1 MTRTEPWRLPGSPQH
16 SSGIRHSTD
25 HGLLPAHAVKS
36 CAGVGLSAVL
46 LGKVFENYDLLAWL
60 RRLRQRRL
68 EAYGVALLVVALAT
82 LLRMLLWGVVS
93 EAGPFTIYSLAI
105 IIAALVCGFWPGMM
119 ATVLSVL
126 IGSYFFV
133 PPTFSFA
140 LLSTKEAWTVAMF
153 AVVASINVALV
164 SGLVAV
170 LLRHEDRQLLLF
182 RELQHRSQNLF
193 AVIEAIASRTLI
205 EGQTIA
211 NAKEVFAGR
220 LNALARTHSMLANNA
235 FLGAPLKE
243 IVAQELTSFS
253 DQVTVTGCDIA
264 VNTRAA
270 ESFALIIHELAT
282 NAVKYGALSTRQGRV
297 AIQCSIDG
305 ANGSGQLRFEWRES
319 GGPPVSPPA
328 RKGFGSTILFEV
340 AKQFSQDVQAKFS
353 PEGFTYQLRSLLAG
367 IEAPRAES
375 PASLAA
381 ATQERAV

>member
-1 MTRTEPWRLPGSPQH
+1 
-16 SSGIRHSTD
+16 
-25 HGLLPAHAVKS
+25 
-36 CAGVGLSAVL
+36 
-46 LGKVFENYDLLAWL
+46 
-60 RRLRQRRL
+60 
-68 EAYGVALLVVALAT
+68 
-82 LLRMLLWGVVS
+82 MLLWGVVS

-140 LLSTKEAWTVAMF
+140 LFSTKEAWTVAMF

-305 ANGSGQLRFEWRES
+305 ADGSGQFRFEWRES

>member
-1 MTRTEPWRLPGSPQH
+1 
-16 SSGIRHSTD
+16 
-25 HGLLPAHAVKS
+25 
-36 CAGVGLSAVL
+36 VL
-46 LGKVFENYDLLAWL
+46 LGKAFENYGLLAWL

-82 LLRMLLWGVVS
+82 LVRMLLWGELS
-93 EAGPFTIYSLAI
+93 EAGPFTTYSLAI
-105 IIAALVCGFWPGMM
+105 IIAALVCGFWPGMT

-126 IGSYFFV
+126 IGWYLFLA
-133 PPTFSFA
+133 PTFSFA
-140 LLSTKEAWTVAMF
+140 LFSTKEAWTVTMF
-153 AVVASINVALV
+153 ALVACINVALV
-164 SGLVAV
+164 SGLVAA

-193 AVIEAIASRTLI
+193 AVIEAIASRTLF

-211 NAKEVFAGR
+211 NAKELFAGR
-220 LNALARTHSMLANNA
+220 LHALARTHSMLANNA

-270 ESFALIIHELAT
+270 ENFALIIHELVT

-297 AIQCSIDG
+297 VIQCSIDG
-305 ANGSGQLRFEWRES
+305 ANGRGQFRFEWRES
-319 GGPPVSPPA
+319 GGPPVSPPTS
-328 RKGFGSTILFEV
+328 KGFGSTILFET

-353 PEGFTYQLRSLLAG
+353 PEGFTYQLRLSLAA
-367 IEAPRAES
+367 IEAPRAEY

-381 ATQERAV
+381 TTQERAV

>member
-1 MTRTEPWRLPGSPQH
+1 
-16 SSGIRHSTD
+16 
-25 HGLLPAHAVKS
+25 
-36 CAGVGLSAVL
+36 LSAVL

-60 RRLRQRRL
+60 RRLRQRR
-68 EAYGVALLVVALAT
+68 
-82 LLRMLLWGVVS
+82 LLWGVVS

-126 IGSYFFV
+126 IGSYFFI

-140 LLSTKEAWTVAMF
+140 LFSTKEAWTVAMF

-305 ANGSGQLRFEWRES
+305 ADGSGQFRFEWRES

>member
-1 MTRTEPWRLPGSPQH
+1 M
-16 SSGIRHSTD
+16 
-25 HGLLPAHAVKS
+25 
-36 CAGVGLSAVL
+36 L

-60 RRLRQRRL
+60 RRLRQRR
-68 EAYGVALLVVALAT
+68 
-82 LLRMLLWGVVS
+82 LLWGVVS

-140 LLSTKEAWTVAMF
+140 LLSTKEAWTVTMF

-164 SGLVAV
+164 SGLVAA
-170 LLRHEDRQLLLF
+170 LLRHDDRQLLLF

-270 ESFALIIHELAT
+270 ENFALIIHELAT

-305 ANGSGQLRFEWRES
+305 ANGSGQFRFEWRES

>member
-1 MTRTEPWRLPGSPQH
+1 
-16 SSGIRHSTD
+16 
-25 HGLLPAHAVKS
+25 
-36 CAGVGLSAVL
+36 
-46 LGKVFENYDLLAWL
+46 
-60 RRLRQRRL
+60 
-68 EAYGVALLVVALAT
+68 
-82 LLRMLLWGVVS
+82 LLRMLPWGALS
-93 EAGPFTIYSLAI
+93 EAGPFTTYSLAI

-126 IGSYFFV
+126 IGWYLFL

-140 LLSTKEAWTVAMF
+140 LFSTKEAWTVTMF

-164 SGLVAV
+164 SGLVAA
-170 LLRHEDRQLLLF
+170 LLRHDDRQLLLL

-211 NAKEVFAGR
+211 NAKELFAGR
-220 LNALARTHSMLANNA
+220 LHALARTHSMLANNA

-243 IVAQELTSFS
+243 IVAQEITSFS

-305 ANGSGQLRFEWRES
+305 ANGSGQFRFEWRES

-328 RKGFGSTILFEV
+328 RKGFGSTILFEA

-353 PEGFTYQLRSLLAG
+353 PEGLTYQLRSLLTG

-375 PASLAA
+375 PPSLAA
-381 ATQERAV
+381 ATAEPQERGV

>member
-1 MTRTEPWRLPGSPQH
+1 
-16 SSGIRHSTD
+16 
-25 HGLLPAHAVKS
+25 
-36 CAGVGLSAVL
+36 
-46 LGKVFENYDLLAWL
+46 
-60 RRLRQRRL
+60 
-68 EAYGVALLVVALAT
+68 LLVVALAT

-140 LLSTKEAWTVAMF
+140 LFSTKEAWTVAMF

-193 AVIEAIASRTLI
+193 AVLQAIASRTLI

-220 LNALARTHSMLANNA
+220 LHALARTHSMLANNA

-270 ESFALIIHELAT
+270 ESLALIIHELAT

-305 ANGSGQLRFEWRES
+305 ADGSGQFRFEWRES

>member
-1 MTRTEPWRLPGSPQH
+1 
-16 SSGIRHSTD
+16 
-25 HGLLPAHAVKS
+25 
-36 CAGVGLSAVL
+36 LSAVL
-46 LGKVFENYDLLAWL
+46 LGKGFENYDLLAWL

-140 LLSTKEAWTVAMF
+140 LFSTKEACTVAMF
-153 AVVASINVALV
+153 AVVACINVALV

-305 ANGSGQLRFEWRES
+305 ADGSGQFRFEWRES

>member
-1 MTRTEPWRLPGSPQH
+1 
-16 SSGIRHSTD
+16 
-25 HGLLPAHAVKS
+25 
-36 CAGVGLSAVL
+36 LSAVL

-82 LLRMLLWGVVS
+82 LLRMLLWGVVL
-93 EAGPFTIYSLAI
+93 EAGPFTTYSLAI

-126 IGSYFFV
+126 IGAYFFV

-140 LLSTKEAWTVAMF
+140 LFSTKEAWTVTMF

-164 SGLVAV
+164 SGLVAA
-170 LLRHEDRQLLLF
+170 LLRHDDRQLLLF

-220 LNALARTHSMLANNA
+220 LHALARTHSMLANNA

-305 ANGSGQLRFEWRES
+305 ANGSGQFRFEWRES

-328 RKGFGSTILFEV
+328 RKGFGSTILFEA

-353 PEGFTYQLRSLLAG
+353 PEGLTYQLRSLLTG

-375 PASLAA
+375 PPSLAA
-381 ATQERAV
+381 ATAEPQERAV

>member
-1 MTRTEPWRLPGSPQH
+1 
-16 SSGIRHSTD
+16 
-25 HGLLPAHAVKS
+25 
-36 CAGVGLSAVL
+36 LSAVL
-46 LGKVFENYDLLAWL
+46 LGKVFESYGLLALL

-68 EAYGVALLVVALAT
+68 EAYGAALLLVALAT
-82 LLRMLLWGVVS
+82 LLRIFLWGALS
-93 EAGPFTIYSLAI
+93 EAGPFTTYSLAI

-119 ATVLSVL
+119 AAVLSVL
-126 IGSYFFV
+126 IGWYLFLS
-133 PPTFSFA
+133 PAFSFA
-140 LLSTKEAWTVAMF
+140 LLSTKDAWTVAMF

-164 SGLVAV
+164 SGLVAA

-193 AVIEAIASRTLI
+193 AVIQVIASRTLT

-220 LNALARTHSMLANNA
+220 LQALARTHSMLANNA

-270 ESFALIIHELAT
+270 ENFALIIHELVT

-297 AIQCSIDG
+297 VIQCSIDG
-305 ANGSGQLRFEWRES
+305 ANGSGQFRFDWRES

-328 RKGFGSTILFEV
+328 RKGFGSAILFEA

-353 PEGFTYQLRSLLAG
+353 PEGLTYQLRLLLAG
-367 IEAPRAES
+367 IEAPRAQY
-375 PASLAA
+375 PALLEVAMA
-381 ATQERAV
+381 EPRERAV

>member
-1 MTRTEPWRLPGSPQH
+1 M
-16 SSGIRHSTD
+16 
-25 HGLLPAHAVKS
+25 
-36 CAGVGLSAVL
+36 L
-46 LGKVFENYDLLAWL
+46 LGKVFENYDLFAWL

-82 LLRMLLWGVVS
+82 LLRMLLWGVLS
-93 EAGPFTIYSLAI
+93 EAVPFTIYSLAI

>member
-1 MTRTEPWRLPGSPQH
+1 
-16 SSGIRHSTD
+16 
-25 HGLLPAHAVKS
+25 
-36 CAGVGLSAVL
+36 LSAVL

-105 IIAALVCGFWPGMM
+105 IIAALVCGFWPDMM

-126 IGSYFFV
+126 IGSYFFI

-140 LLSTKEAWTVAMF
+140 LFSTKEAWTVAMF

-270 ESFALIIHELAT
+270 ESFALIIHEL
-282 NAVKYGALSTRQGRV
+282 VV
-297 AIQCSIDG
+297 
-305 ANGSGQLRFEWRES
+305 
-319 GGPPVSPPA
+319 
-328 RKGFGSTILFEV
+328 
-340 AKQFSQDVQAKFS
+340 
-353 PEGFTYQLRSLLAG
+353 
-367 IEAPRAES
+367 
-375 PASLAA
+375 
-381 ATQERAV
+381 

>member
-1 MTRTEPWRLPGSPQH
+1 
-16 SSGIRHSTD
+16 
-25 HGLLPAHAVKS
+25 
-36 CAGVGLSAVL
+36 VL
-46 LGKVFENYDLLAWL
+46 LGKVFENYDLLGWL

-82 LLRMLLWGVVS
+82 LLRMLLWGVVL
-93 EAGPFTIYSLAI
+93 EAGPFTTYSLAI

-126 IGSYFFV
+126 IGAYFFV

-140 LLSTKEAWTVAMF
+140 LFSTKEAWTVTMF

-164 SGLVAV
+164 SGLVAA
-170 LLRHEDRQLLLF
+170 LLRHDDRQLLLF

-220 LNALARTHSMLANNA
+220 LHALARTHSMLANNA

-305 ANGSGQLRFEWRES
+305 ANGSGQFRFEWRES

-353 PEGFTYQLRSLLAG
+353 SEGFTYQLRSLLTG

-375 PASLAA
+375 PPSLAA
-381 ATQERAV
+381 ATAEPQERAV

>member
-1 MTRTEPWRLPGSPQH
+1 
-16 SSGIRHSTD
+16 
-25 HGLLPAHAVKS
+25 
-36 CAGVGLSAVL
+36 LSAVL

-140 LLSTKEAWTVAMF
+140 LFSTKEAWTVTMF

-193 AVIEAIASRTLI
+193 AVIQAIASRTLI

-220 LNALARTHSMLANNA
+220 LHALARTHSMLANNA

-297 AIQCSIDG
+297 AIQCSIVDG
-305 ANGSGQLRFEWRES
+305 ANGRGQLRFEWRES
-319 GGPPVSPPA
+319 GGPPVSPPTS
-328 RKGFGSTILFEV
+328 KGFGSTILFEV

-353 PEGFTYQLRSLLAG
+353 PEGFTYQLRSLLTA
-367 IEAPRAES
+367 IEAPGGEY
-375 PASLAA
+375 PASRAA
-381 ATQERAV
+381 AAAEPQERAV

>member
-1 MTRTEPWRLPGSPQH
+1 
-16 SSGIRHSTD
+16 
-25 HGLLPAHAVKS
+25 
-36 CAGVGLSAVL
+36 VL

-82 LLRMLLWGVVS
+82 LLRMLLWGVVL
-93 EAGPFTIYSLAI
+93 EAGPFTTYSLAI

-126 IGSYFFV
+126 IGSYLFL
-133 PPTFSFA
+133 PPTLSFA
-140 LLSTKEAWTVAMF
+140 LLSAKEAWTATMF

-164 SGLVAV
+164 SGLIAA
-170 LLRHEDRQLLLF
+170 LLRHQDRQLLLI

-193 AVIEAIASRTLI
+193 AVIEAIASRTLL
-205 EGQTIA
+205 EGQK

-220 LNALARTHSMLANNA
+220 LHALARTHSMLANNA

-305 ANGSGQLRFEWRES
+305 ADGSGQFRFEWRES

-353 PEGFTYQLRSLLAG
+353 PEGLTYQLRSLLTG
-367 IEAPRAES
+367 IEAPRAEY

>member
-1 MTRTEPWRLPGSPQH
+1 M
-16 SSGIRHSTD
+16 
-25 HGLLPAHAVKS
+25 
-36 CAGVGLSAVL
+36 L
-46 LGKVFENYDLLAWL
+46 LGKVFENYDLLGWL

-82 LLRMLLWGVVS
+82 LLRMLLWGVVL
-93 EAGPFTIYSLAI
+93 EAGPFTTYSLAI

-126 IGSYFFV
+126 IGAYFFV

-140 LLSTKEAWTVAMF
+140 LFSTKEAWTVTMF

-164 SGLVAV
+164 SGLVAA
-170 LLRHEDRQLLLF
+170 LLRHDDRQLLLF

-220 LNALARTHSMLANNA
+220 LHALARTHSMLANNA

-305 ANGSGQLRFEWRES
+305 ANGSGQFRFEWRES

-328 RKGFGSTILFEV
+328 RKGFGSTILFEA

-353 PEGFTYQLRSLLAG
+353 PEGLTYQLRSLLTG

-375 PASLAA
+375 PPSLAA
-381 ATQERAV
+381 ATAEPQERAV

>member
-1 MTRTEPWRLPGSPQH
+1 
-16 SSGIRHSTD
+16 
-25 HGLLPAHAVKS
+25 
-36 CAGVGLSAVL
+36 VL
-46 LGKVFENYDLLAWL
+46 LGKVFENYDLLGWL

-82 LLRMLLWGVVS
+82 LLRMLLWGVVL
-93 EAGPFTIYSLAI
+93 EAGPFTTYSLAI

-126 IGSYFFV
+126 IGAYFFV

-140 LLSTKEAWTVAMF
+140 LFSTKEAWTVTMF

-164 SGLVAV
+164 SGLVAA
-170 LLRHEDRQLLLF
+170 LLRHDDRQLLLF

-220 LNALARTHSMLANNA
+220 LHALARTHSMLANNA

-305 ANGSGQLRFEWRES
+305 ANGSGQFRFEWRES

-328 RKGFGSTILFEV
+328 RKGFGSTILFEA

-353 PEGFTYQLRSLLAG
+353 PEGLTYQLRSLLTG

-375 PASLAA
+375 PPSLAA
-381 ATQERAV
+381 ATAEPQERAV

>member
-1 MTRTEPWRLPGSPQH
+1 M
-16 SSGIRHSTD
+16 
-25 HGLLPAHAVKS
+25 
-36 CAGVGLSAVL
+36 L

-93 EAGPFTIYSLAI
+93 EAGPFTTYSLAI
-105 IIAALVCGFWPGMM
+105 IIAALICGFWPGMM

-126 IGSYFFV
+126 IGWYLFL

-140 LLSTKEAWTVAMF
+140 FFSTKEAWTVTMF

-164 SGLVAV
+164 SGLVAA

-193 AVIEAIASRTLI
+193 AVIDAIASRTLI

-220 LNALARTHSMLANNA
+220 LHALARTHSMLANNA

-305 ANGSGQLRFEWRES
+305 ANGSGQFRFDWRES

-328 RKGFGSTILFEV
+328 RRGFGSTILFE
-340 AKQFSQDVQAKFS
+340 AARQFSQDVQAKFS
-353 PEGFTYQLRSLLAG
+353 PEGFTYQLRLSLAA
-367 IEAPRAES
+367 IEAPRAEY
-375 PASLAA
+375 PALLEA
-381 ATQERAV
+381 ATAEPRERPV

>member
-1 MTRTEPWRLPGSPQH
+1 M
-16 SSGIRHSTD
+16 
-25 HGLLPAHAVKS
+25 
-36 CAGVGLSAVL
+36 L

-93 EAGPFTIYSLAI
+93 EAGPFTTYSLAI
-105 IIAALVCGFWPGMM
+105 IIAALICGFWPGMM

-126 IGSYFFV
+126 IGWYLFLA
-133 PPTFSFA
+133 PTFSFA
-140 LLSTKEAWTVAMF
+140 LFSTKEAWTVTMF
-153 AVVASINVALV
+153 ALVACINVALV
-164 SGLVAV
+164 SGLVAA

-193 AVIEAIASRTLI
+193 AVIEAIASRTLF

-211 NAKEVFAGR
+211 NAKELFAGR
-220 LNALARTHSMLANNA
+220 LHALARTHSMLASNA

-270 ESFALIIHELAT
+270 ENFALIIHELVT

-297 AIQCSIDG
+297 VIQCSIDG
-305 ANGSGQLRFEWRES
+305 ANGRGQLRFEWRES
-319 GGPPVSPPA
+319 GGPPVSPPTS
-328 RKGFGSTILFEV
+328 KGFGSTILFET

-353 PEGFTYQLRSLLAG
+353 PEGFTYQLRLLLAE
-367 IEAPRAES
+367 IEAPLAEY
-375 PASLAA
+375 PALLEA
-381 ATQERAV
+381 ATAEPRERPV

>member
-1 MTRTEPWRLPGSPQH
+1 
-16 SSGIRHSTD
+16 
-25 HGLLPAHAVKS
+25 
-36 CAGVGLSAVL
+36 
-46 LGKVFENYDLLAWL
+46 
-60 RRLRQRRL
+60 
-68 EAYGVALLVVALAT
+68 
-82 LLRMLLWGVVS
+82 MLLWGVVS

-305 ANGSGQLRFEWRES
+305 ANGSGQFRFEWRES

>member
-1 MTRTEPWRLPGSPQH
+1 
-16 SSGIRHSTD
+16 
-25 HGLLPAHAVKS
+25 
-36 CAGVGLSAVL
+36 LSAVL

-60 RRLRQRRL
+60 RRLRQRR
-68 EAYGVALLVVALAT
+68 
-82 LLRMLLWGVVS
+82 LLWGVVS

-126 IGSYFFV
+126 IGSYFFI

-140 LLSTKEAWTVAMF
+140 LFSTKEAWTVAMF

-282 NAVKYGALSTRQGRV
+282 NAVISTRQGRV

-305 ANGSGQLRFEWRES
+305 ANGSGQFRFEWRES

>member
-1 MTRTEPWRLPGSPQH
+1 
-16 SSGIRHSTD
+16 
-25 HGLLPAHAVKS
+25 
-36 CAGVGLSAVL
+36 VL
-46 LGKVFENYDLLAWL
+46 LGKVFENYGLLAWL

-68 EAYGVALLVVALAT
+68 EAYGVALLLVALAT
-82 LLRMLLWGVVS
+82 LVRIFLWGALA
-93 EAGPFTIYSLAI
+93 EAGPFTTYSLAI
-105 IIAALVCGFWPGMM
+105 IIAALVRGFWPGMM

-126 IGSYFFV
+126 IGWYLFL
-133 PPTFSFA
+133 PPTFSFTFF
-140 LLSTKEAWTVAMF
+140 STKEAWTVAIF

-164 SGLVAV
+164 SGLVAA

-193 AVIEAIASRTLI
+193 AVIQAIASRTLI
-205 EGQTIA
+205 DGQTLA

-220 LNALARTHSMLANNA
+220 LHVLARTHSMLANNA

-270 ESFALIIHELAT
+270 ESFALIIHELVT

-297 AIQCSIDG
+297 VIRCSIDG
-305 ANGSGQLRFEWRES
+305 ADGSGQLRFEWRES

-328 RKGFGSTILFEV
+328 RKGFGSTILFEA
-340 AKQFSQDVQAKFS
+340 AKQFSQDVQARFS
-353 PEGFTYQLRSLLAG
+353 PEGLTYQLRLLLAA
-367 IEAPRAES
+367 IEAPRVEY
-375 PASLAA
+375 PALLEA
-381 ATQERAV
+381 ATAEPQERRM

>member
-1 MTRTEPWRLPGSPQH
+1 
-16 SSGIRHSTD
+16 
-25 HGLLPAHAVKS
+25 
-36 CAGVGLSAVL
+36 LSAVL
-46 LGKVFENYDLLAWL
+46 LGKVFENYDLLGWL

-82 LLRMLLWGVVS
+82 LLRMLLWGVVL
-93 EAGPFTIYSLAI
+93 EAGPFTTYSLAI

-126 IGSYFFV
+126 IGAYFFV

-140 LLSTKEAWTVAMF
+140 LFSTKEAWTVTMF

-164 SGLVAV
+164 SGLVAA
-170 LLRHEDRQLLLF
+170 LLRHDDRQLLLF

-220 LNALARTHSMLANNA
+220 LHALARTHSMLANNA

-305 ANGSGQLRFEWRES
+305 ANGSGQFRFEWRES

-328 RKGFGSTILFEV
+328 RKGFGSTILFEA

-353 PEGFTYQLRSLLAG
+353 PEGLTYQLRSLLTG

-375 PASLAA
+375 PPSLAA
-381 ATQERAV
+381 ATAEPQERAV

>member
-1 MTRTEPWRLPGSPQH
+1 
-16 SSGIRHSTD
+16 
-25 HGLLPAHAVKS
+25 V
-36 CAGVGLSAVL
+36 
-46 LGKVFENYDLLAWL
+46 
-60 RRLRQRRL
+60 
-68 EAYGVALLVVALAT
+68 
-82 LLRMLLWGVVS
+82 LLWGVVS

-140 LLSTKEAWTVAMF
+140 LFSTKEAWTVAMF

-193 AVIEAIASRTLI
+193 AVIQAIASRTLI

-211 NAKEVFAGR
+211 KAKEVFAGR

-305 ANGSGQLRFEWRES
+305 ADGSGQFRFEWRES

>member
-1 MTRTEPWRLPGSPQH
+1 M
-16 SSGIRHSTD
+16 
-25 HGLLPAHAVKS
+25 
-36 CAGVGLSAVL
+36 L
-46 LGKVFENYDLLAWL
+46 LGKAFENYGLLAWL

-82 LLRMLLWGVVS
+82 LVRMLLWGELS
-93 EAGPFTIYSLAI
+93 EAGPFTTYSLAI

-126 IGSYFFV
+126 IGWYLFLA
-133 PPTFSFA
+133 PTFSFA
-140 LLSTKEAWTVAMF
+140 LFSTKEAWTVTMF
-153 AVVASINVALV
+153 ALVACINVALV
-164 SGLVAV
+164 SGLVAA

-193 AVIEAIASRTLI
+193 AVIEAIASRTLF

-211 NAKEVFAGR
+211 NAKELFAGR
-220 LNALARTHSMLANNA
+220 LHALARTHSMLASNA

-270 ESFALIIHELAT
+270 ENFALIIHELVT

-297 AIQCSIDG
+297 VIQCSIDG
-305 ANGSGQLRFEWRES
+305 ANGRGQLRFEWRES
-319 GGPPVSPPA
+319 GGPPVSPPTS
-328 RKGFGSTILFEV
+328 KGFGSTILFET

-353 PEGFTYQLRSLLAG
+353 PEGFTYQLRLSLAA
-367 IEAPRAES
+367 IEAPRAEY

-381 ATQERAV
+381 TTQERAV

>member
-1 MTRTEPWRLPGSPQH
+1 
-16 SSGIRHSTD
+16 
-25 HGLLPAHAVKS
+25 
-36 CAGVGLSAVL
+36 LSAVL

-82 LLRMLLWGVVS
+82 LLRMLLWGVLT
-93 EAGPFTIYSLAI
+93 EAGPFTTYSLAI

-126 IGSYFFV
+126 IGWYLFL
-133 PPTFSFA
+133 PPTLSFA
-140 LLSTKEAWTVAMF
+140 LLSAKEAWTATMF

-164 SGLVAV
+164 SGLVAA
-170 LLRHEDRQLLLF
+170 LLRHEDRQLLLI

-205 EGQTIA
+205 EGQT

-220 LNALARTHSMLANNA
+220 LHALARTHSMLASNA
-235 FLGAPLKE
+235 FLGAPLNE

-264 VNTRAA
+264 VNARAA
-270 ESFALIIHELAT
+270 ENFALIIHELLT

-297 AIQCSIDG
+297 VIQCSIDG
-305 ANGSGQLRFEWRES
+305 ADGRGQFRFEWRES
-319 GGPPVSPPA
+319 GGPPVSPPTS
-328 RKGFGSTILFEV
+328 KGFGSTILFEA

-353 PEGFTYQLRSLLAG
+353 PEGLTYQLRLLLTG
-367 IEAPRAES
+367 IEAPRAGS
-375 PASLAA
+375 PPSLAA

>member
-1 MTRTEPWRLPGSPQH
+1 
-16 SSGIRHSTD
+16 
-25 HGLLPAHAVKS
+25 
-36 CAGVGLSAVL
+36 
-46 LGKVFENYDLLAWL
+46 
-60 RRLRQRRL
+60 
-68 EAYGVALLVVALAT
+68 
-82 LLRMLLWGVVS
+82 MLLWGVVS

-220 LNALARTHSMLANNA
+220 LHALARTHSMLANNA

-305 ANGSGQLRFEWRES
+305 ANGSGQFRFEWRES

>member
-1 MTRTEPWRLPGSPQH
+1 M
-16 SSGIRHSTD
+16 
-25 HGLLPAHAVKS
+25 
-36 CAGVGLSAVL
+36 L
-46 LGKVFENYDLLAWL
+46 LGKAFENYDLLAWL

-82 LLRMLLWGVVS
+82 LLRMLLWGVLS

-105 IIAALVCGFWPGMM
+105 IITALVCGFRPGMM

-140 LLSTKEAWTVAMF
+140 LLSTKEAWTVTMF

-164 SGLVAV
+164 SGLVAA
-170 LLRHEDRQLLLF
+170 LLRREDRQLLLF

-220 LNALARTHSMLANNA
+220 LHALARTHSMLANNA

-253 DQVTVTGCDIA
+253 DQVTVTGCDIV

-270 ESFALIIHELAT
+270 ENFALIIHELAT

-305 ANGSGQLRFEWRES
+305 ANGRGQFRFEWRES

-353 PEGFTYQLRSLLAG
+353 PEGFTYQLRSLLTE

-375 PASLAA
+375 PPSLAA
-381 ATQERAV
+381 ATAEPQERAV

>member
-1 MTRTEPWRLPGSPQH
+1 
-16 SSGIRHSTD
+16 
-25 HGLLPAHAVKS
+25 
-36 CAGVGLSAVL
+36 VL
-46 LGKVFENYDLLAWL
+46 LGKAFENYGLLAWL

-82 LLRMLLWGVVS
+82 LVRMLLWGELS
-93 EAGPFTIYSLAI
+93 EAGPFTTYSLAI

-126 IGSYFFV
+126 IGWYLFLA
-133 PPTFSFA
+133 PTFSFA
-140 LLSTKEAWTVAMF
+140 LFSTKEAWTVTMF
-153 AVVASINVALV
+153 ALVACINVALV
-164 SGLVAV
+164 SGLVAA

-193 AVIEAIASRTLI
+193 AVIEAIASRTLF

-211 NAKEVFAGR
+211 NAKELFAGR
-220 LNALARTHSMLANNA
+220 LHALARTHSMLASNA

-270 ESFALIIHELAT
+270 ENFALIIHELVT

-297 AIQCSIDG
+297 VIQCSIDG
-305 ANGSGQLRFEWRES
+305 ANGRGQLRFEWRES
-319 GGPPVSPPA
+319 GGPPVSPPTS
-328 RKGFGSTILFEV
+328 KGFGSTILFET

-353 PEGFTYQLRSLLAG
+353 PEGFTYQLRLSLAA
-367 IEAPRAES
+367 IEAPRAEY

-381 ATQERAV
+381 TTQERAV

>member
-1 MTRTEPWRLPGSPQH
+1 M
-16 SSGIRHSTD
+16 
-25 HGLLPAHAVKS
+25 
-36 CAGVGLSAVL
+36 L

-93 EAGPFTIYSLAI
+93 EAGPFTTYSLAI

-126 IGSYFFV
+126 IGAYFFV

-140 LLSTKEAWTVAMF
+140 LFSTKEAWTVTMF

-164 SGLVAV
+164 SGLVAA
-170 LLRHEDRQLLLF
+170 LLRREDRQLLSF

-220 LNALARTHSMLANNA
+220 LHALARTHSMLANNA

-243 IVAQELTSFS
+243 IVAQEITSFS

-305 ANGSGQLRFEWRES
+305 ANGRGQLRFEWTES

-353 PEGFTYQLRSLLAG
+353 PEGLTYQLRSLLTG

-375 PASLAA
+375 PPSLAA
-381 ATQERAV
+381 ATAEPQERAV

>member
-1 MTRTEPWRLPGSPQH
+1 M
-16 SSGIRHSTD
+16 
-25 HGLLPAHAVKS
+25 
-36 CAGVGLSAVL
+36 L

-140 LLSTKEAWTVAMF
+140 FFSAKEAWTATMF
-153 AVVASINVALV
+153 AVVASISVALV
-164 SGLVAV
+164 SGLVAA
-170 LLRHEDRQLLLF
+170 LLRHDDRQLLLF

-193 AVIEAIASRTLI
+193 AVIQAIASRTLI

-243 IVAQELTSFS
+243 IVTQELTSFS

-305 ANGSGQLRFEWRES
+305 ANGSGQFRFEWRES

-353 PEGFTYQLRSLLAG
+353 PEGLTYQLRSLLAG
-367 IEAPRAES
+367 IEAPRAEY
-375 PASLAA
+375 PASLVA
-381 ATQERAV
+381 ATAEPQERAV